1 MTSPASIYA
10 AARDQFVA
18 ELRSLSPDD
27 AATMIPS
34 CPEWSAKDVLAHVS
48 GLVADLL
55 AGVKPPLGTD
65 EMTARQVGER
75 AAMSPTNVCDEW
87 VENGPGIEAFFDGR
101 ELYALG
107 LTADLAVHIHDLA
120 EELDGISPPPAEA
133 TLAGCERYVPL
144 LQERVAERLDVAL
157 EVTLDGQR
165 WAPAA
170 GNQPLALSA
179 TPTEFLRSVTG
190 RRTSSQVEALDW
202 SGDASAVLDQA
213 FTQYGPYRVES
224 VS

>member
-10 AARDQFVA
+10 AARDQFAA
-18 ELRSLSPDD
+18 EMRSLSGHE

-34 CPEWSAKDVLAHVS
+34 CPGWSAKDVLAHVS

-65 EMTARQVGER
+65 EMTARQVSER
-75 AAMSPTNVCDEW
+75 AAMSHGEICDEW
-87 VENGPGIEAFFDGR
+87 VQNGPGIDAFFVDR

-107 LTADLAVHIHDLA
+107 LTADLAVHVHDLA
-120 EELDGISPPPAEA
+120 EELDGISPPPADA

-144 LQERVAERLDVAL
+144 LQERVAQHLDVAL
-157 EVTLDGQR
+157 EVALDGR
-165 WAPAA
+165 VWAPTA
-170 GNQPLALSA
+170 GTQPLALAA

-190 RRTSSQVEALDW
+190 RRTRLQVEALEW
-202 SGDASAVLDQA
+202 SGDATTVLDQA

-224 VS
+224 DM